1 MQRIRLLVCHASPV
15 ESRALQTELDAHA
28 DASRLELTRVGRLDE
43 ALARLDALACDAV
56 LFGVG
61 LGGPGDLATVAKL
74 HEHAPNTAIVVV
86 AGTPSPTFALDAVRH
101 GAQDCLVRQRLA
113 TAPLARIVMFAVERQ
128 RRLTDIRAVA
138 LIDELT
144 GLYNRRGFLAL
155 AHQQLR
161 IAERLGSRL
170 SQIFVDLDGLKR
182 INDRFGHPAGDRA
195 LVETAQ
201 LLRETF
207 RDSDI
212 IARLGGDEF
221 AVLTMDSAEHDAHT
235 MLDRLAASVDAHNA
249 WLNRDFAISLS
260 TGVARYDGAN
270 PSSVGQLLAE
280 ADSWMYAQKRSKQL
294 AAGAAAD
301 PARTT
306 KSIGAA

>member
-1 MQRIRLLVCHASPV
+1 MQRIRLLVWHTAAT
-15 ESRALQTELDAHA
+15 EGRELEAELDAHA
-28 DASRLELTRVGRLDE
+28 DAGRIELSRVARVED
-43 ALARLDALACDAV
+43 AMARLDVLGCDAV

-61 LGGPGDLATVAKL
+61 LGGPADLATVAEL

-86 AGTPSPTFALDAVRH
+86 AATPSPAYALDAVRH

-113 TAPLARIVMFAVERQ
+113 LAPLARILMFAVERQ
-128 RRLTDIRAVA
+128 RRLTEIRAVA

-161 IAERLGSRL
+161 VAERLGSRL

-221 AVLTMDSAEHDAHT
+221 AVLTMDSVEHDAQT
-235 MLDRLAASVDAHNA
+235 MLGRLAAAVEAHNA
-249 WLNRDFAISLS
+249 WHNRDFAISFS
-260 TGVARYDGAN
+260 TGVARYDGAS

-280 ADSWMYAQKRSKQL
+280 ADSWMYEQKRSKQL
-294 AAGAAAD
+294 AARTPGHPAKAVGAA
-301 PARTT
+301 
-306 KSIGAA
+306 